1 MNLVKKIEEIL
12 KNGGIEEYKQEADLI
27 IQEISGLD
35 KAKLLICDDIPNA
48 NKIEEIAKKRATS
61 KAPIQHILG
70 YSYFMGEKYII
81 NKNVLIPRDETEI
94 LVLKCFE
101 LLRNKTEKIHILDI
115 GLGSGCISCA
125 LAKKLQDKNIEIL
138 GVDISLE
145 ALEIAIENINKL
157 DLVRKVII
165 RKSDLFSKIRDIE
178 KFDLI
183 VSNPPYI
190 PKKEESNLQKEV
202 RDFEPKE
209 ALYASDEDGIEF
221 YKKIIATAP
230 NFLKKEGYLAFELG
244 IGQYKKVQELMEKDF
259 KDIKIYKDLAGI
271 ERVITGKIK

>member
-1 MNLVKKIEEIL
+1 MVKL
-12 KNGGIEEYKQEADLI
+12 K
-27 IQEISGLD
+27 
-35 KAKLLICDDIPNA
+35 
-48 NKIEEIAKKRATS
+48 
-61 KAPIQHILG
+61 
-70 YSYFMGEKYII
+70 
-81 NKNVLIPRDETEI
+81 
-94 LVLKCFE
+94 
-101 LLRNKTEKIHILDI
+101 
-115 GLGSGCISCA
+115 
-125 LAKKLQDKNIEIL
+125 DKNIEIL

-165 RKSDLFSKIRDIE
+165 RKSDLFSKVRDIE

-190 PKKEESNLQKEV
+190 PKKEENNLQKEV

-209 ALYASDEDGIEF
+209 ALYAADEDGIEF

-244 IGQYKKVQELMEKDF
+244 IEQYKKVQELMEKNF

>member
-48 NKIEEIAKKRATS
+48 DKIEEIAKKRATS

-70 YSYFMGEKYII
+70 YSYFMGEKYIV

-94 LVLKCFE
+94 LVLKCYE
-101 LLRNKTEKIHILDI
+101 LLQNKTEKIHILDI

-125 LAKKLQDKNIEIL
+125 LAKKLKDKNIEIL

-190 PKKEESNLQKEV
+190 PKKEENNLQKEV

-244 IGQYKKVQELMEKDF
+244 IEQYKKVQELMEKDF

>member
-48 NKIEEIAKKRATS
+48 DKIEEIAKKRATS

-70 YSYFMGEKYII
+70 YSYFMGEKYIV

-101 LLRNKTEKIHILDI
+101 LLQNKTEKIHILDI

-125 LAKKLQDKNIEIL
+125 LAKKLKDKNIEIL

-190 PKKEESNLQKEV
+190 PKKEENNLQKEV

-209 ALYASDEDGIEF
+209 ALYAADEDGIEF

-244 IGQYKKVQELMEKDF
+244 IEQYKKVQELMEKDF

>member
-35 KAKLLICDDIPNA
+35 KAKLLICDNIPNA
-48 NKIEEIAKKRATS
+48 DKIEEIAKKRATS

-70 YSYFMGEKYII
+70 YSYFMGEKYIV

-94 LVLKCFE
+94 LVLKCYE
-101 LLRNKTEKIHILDI
+101 LLQNKTEKIHILDI

-125 LAKKLQDKNIEIL
+125 LAKKLKDKNIEIL

-190 PKKEESNLQKEV
+190 PKKEENNLQKEV

-209 ALYASDEDGIEF
+209 ALYAADEDGIEF

-244 IGQYKKVQELMEKDF
+244 IEQYKKVQELMEKDF